1 MACQPEDIMKG
12 PDKLVG
18 KRIAVLAADG
28 FEKAELHDPA
38 AALKQAG
45 AEVVIV
51 ALHPGRIRGM
61 HVHQPADL
69 LRVDKTVNDAR
80 AGDYDGLLIPGGY
93 ISPDLLRQSAQ
104 ARDFVRDLNALGKPI
119 AVMSQAPSVLTSA
132 GLAASRTLTSSPGV
146 RDDMVNAGA
155 TWLNEEVVRDANLL
169 SSRGS
174 EDMAPF
180 IREMI
185 PFFAGESESLGT
197 PRQAHS
203 DPQREAPSET
213 PGQPLRWLSTP
224 AVGTMLSLA
233 LLGVGVV
240 AAANHGRRKKRSN
253 EGGPEQPGPK

>member
-1 MACQPEDIMKG
+1 MDAPQ
-12 PDKLVG
+12 KLAG

-28 FEKAELHDPA
+28 FEKVELTAPV

-61 HVHQPADL
+61 DVHQPADL
-69 LRVDKTVNDAR
+69 VRVDKIVNDAR
-80 AGDYDGLLIPGGY
+80 ADDYDGLLIPGGY
-93 ISPDLLRQSAQ
+93 ISPDLLRQSAP
-104 ARDFVRDLNALGKPI
+104 ARRFVRDMNAHGKPI
-119 AVMSQAPSVLTSA
+119 AVISQAPLVLTSA
-132 GLAASRTLTSSPGV
+132 GLATNRTLTSSPGV

-155 TWLNEEVVRDANLL
+155 TWLNEEVVRDTNLL
-169 SSRGS
+169 SSRGA

-180 IREMI
+180 IRELV
-185 PFFAGESESLGT
+185 PLFAGESELSGI
-197 PRQAHS
+197 PRQGHS
-203 DPQREAPSET
+203 DPQREEPSQT

-240 AAANHGRRKKRSN
+240 AANRGIRKKRAR
-253 EGGPEQPGPK
+253 EAEPQPLLPSRE